1 MVRPARWSIRDHS
14 ILIRGFVE
22 LGESIEDFICSPEA
36 GLNIEEAV
44 RGGTL
49 HA

>member
-1 MVRPARWSIRDHS
+1 
-14 ILIRGFVE
+14 VE